1 MYRETQVG
9 LGDRGGGGGGFLYLM
24 MLYLNVLYSTKT

>member
-1 MYRETQVG
+1 MGV
-9 LGDRGGGGGGFLYLM
+9 GGGGGGGGVWGVTLPLNM

>member
-1 MYRETQVG
+1 MGV
-9 LGDRGGGGGGFLYLM
+9 GGGGVWGMWGVTSPLNM

>member
-9 LGDRGGGGGGFLYLM
+9 LGDRGGGGLLYLM

>member
-9 LGDRGGGGGGFLYLM
+9 LGDGGGGLLYLM